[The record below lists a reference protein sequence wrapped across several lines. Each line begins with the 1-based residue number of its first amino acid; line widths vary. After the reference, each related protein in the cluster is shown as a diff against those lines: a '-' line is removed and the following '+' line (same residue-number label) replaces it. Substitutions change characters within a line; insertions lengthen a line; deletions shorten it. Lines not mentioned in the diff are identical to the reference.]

1 LRVIKPSVRTVSG
14 PVLVVE
20 DDADMRGLLVAILT
34 GAGFRVITAENGLE
48 ALEHLRRQRPSV
60 VVLDLAMPLL
70 DGAGFVHA
78 AQADPEFPAVPVIC
92 VSGMPGA
99 RAVAKQLGVTDC
111 LTKPF
116 ASDVLIAAVLRNC
129 GLSETG

>member
-1 LRVIKPSVRTVSG
+1 MKPSVRTVSG

-20 DDADMRGLLVAILT
+20 DDADMRGLLVATLT
-34 GAGFRVITAENGLE
+34 SAGFRVVTAENGLE
-48 ALEHLRRQRPSV
+48 ALEQLRRQRPCV
-60 VVLDLAMPLL
+60 VVLDLAMPFL

-78 AQADPEFPAVPVIC
+78 AQADPEFPPVPIVC

-99 RAVAKQLGVTDC
+99 RAVAKQLGVADC

-116 ASDVLIAAVLRNC
+116 ASDALIEAILRNC
-129 GLSETG
+129 GLSDTS

>member
-1 LRVIKPSVRTVSG
+1 MKPSVRTVSG

-34 GAGFRVITAENGLE
+34 GAGFRVVTAENGLE
-48 ALEHLRRQRPSV
+48 ALEQLRRQRPCV

-70 DGAGFVHA
+70 DGAGFVSA
-78 AQADPEFPAVPVIC
+78 AQTDAEFPAVPIVC

-99 RAVAKQLGVTDC
+99 RAVAKQLGITDC

-116 ASDVLIAAVLRNC
+116 ASDVLIEAVLRNC
-129 GLSETG
+129 GLSETS

>member
-1 LRVIKPSVRTVSG
+1 MKPSVRTVSG

-20 DDADMRGLLVAILT
+20 DDAEMRGLLVAILT
-34 GAGFRVITAENGLE
+34 GAGFRVLTAENGLE
-48 ALEHLRRQRPSV
+48 ALEQLRRQRPCV

-70 DGAGFVHA
+70 DGAGFVQA
-78 AQADPEFPAVPVIC
+78 AQADPEFPPVPIIC

-99 RAVAKQLGVTDC
+99 RAVAKQLGVADC

-116 ASDVLIAAVLRNC
+116 ASEVLIEAVLRNC
-129 GLSETG
+129 GLSETS